1 MYSSHQSTRT
11 VLANCVQYIVRHMKI
26 IQEWSYR
33 EILSV
38 TLTETNAF
46 SILDPFYICLKTGHP
61 LIIWTSSQFRCRF
74 VKTLC

>member
-1 MYSSHQSTRT
+1 
-11 VLANCVQYIVRHMKI
+11 MKTN
-26 IQEWSYR
+26 QEWSYR

-38 TLTETNAF
+38 TLTETNVF
-46 SILDPFYICLKTGHP
+46 SILDPFYICLKTGRP